1 METWTKDPK
10 YTNVWATHKVF
21 NGFQYNVIVI
31 PEINRKTVRYWV
43 HVSSGKKRKE
53 FEIFEDKENK
63 SLGGIRA
70 LFWIK
75 EAMYHFPKYY
85 SEIKSSV
92 EGKTQYIC
100 IGWADSRRRNIYQ
113 RLEKEGFQ
121 FANLDGQKILIKK
134 LNPPI

>member
-1 METWTKDPK
+1 MEWIKDPK
-10 YTNVWATHKVF
+10 YTNTYYTTKKF
-21 NGFQYNVIVI
+21 NDYQYNVII
-31 PEINRKTVRYWV
+31 ITEQTNKSIKYWI

-75 EAMYHFPKYY
+75 EAMYDFPKFYADRRN
-85 SEIKSSV
+85 IK
-92 EGKTQYIC
+92 ELNTYIC

-113 RLEKEGFQ
+113 RLEKEGFK
-121 FANLDGQKILIKK
+121 FSMEDGKKILIKK
-134 LNPPI
+134 L

>member
-1 METWTKDPK
+1 MEWTKDPK
-10 YTNVWATHKVF
+10 YTNVWYTTKKF
-21 NGFQYNVIVI
+21 GKYQYNVLVI
-31 PEINRKTVRYWV
+31 PEQTDKSIKYWI

-75 EAMYHFPKYY
+75 EAMYDFPKYFSNRVRGRTEY
-85 SEIKSSV
+85 LM
-92 EGKTQYIC
+92 

-121 FANLDGQKILIKK
+121 FMVDNGNKILMKK
-134 LNPPI
+134 L

>member
-1 METWTKDPK
+1 MEWVKDPK
-10 YTNVWATHKVF
+10 YTNVWYTTKKF
-21 NGFQYNVIVI
+21 GKYQYNVLII
-31 PEINRKTVRYWV
+31 PQETDKSVKYWI

-75 EAMYHFPKYY
+75 EAMYDFPKYFFKY
-85 SEIKSSV
+85 VGNRTE
-92 EGKTQYIC
+92 YIC

-113 RLEKEGFQ
+113 RLQKEGFQ
-121 FANLDGQKILIKK
+121 FMIENRNKILIKK
-134 LNPPI
+134 L

>member
-1 METWTKDPK
+1 MEWTKDK
-10 YTNVWATHKVF
+10 NYTNVWVTTKKF
-21 NGFQYNVIVI
+21 NGYQYNVIII
-31 PEINRKTVRYWV
+31 PEQTNKSIKYWI

-75 EAMYHFPKYY
+75 EAMYDFPKFYADRRN
-85 SEIKSSV
+85 IK
-92 EGKTQYIC
+92 ELNTYIC

-113 RLEKEGFQ
+113 RLEKEGFR
-121 FANLDGQKILIKK
+121 FSMEDGKKILSKK
-134 LNPPI
+134 L